1 MATTTLS
8 FQKRARYINTWDSEY
23 VTASGTDYLGQYYY
37 AISYK
42 FSPYKAS
49 NVTIS
54 EITLNLALAGVTG
67 QQCPYDLYL
76 YSTDPAGTTSAPS
89 GALKHIND
97 TKPEDYSGIRWKI
110 PWKENW
116 ASYDTLYILIVV
128 NYYNG
133 QVYLNHDGSSIAETY
148 TESPPISFGTVTA
161 DNTGMHIPINYG
173 NNVALTC
180 RITAGNTDYPGN
192 NEELYSGTSSS
203 GRFDVPIEVPNDV
216 IDWFNTAAI
225 TDSFIIPI
233 TITVTGGNPSPIT
246 KGLRYVEDRA
256 AAKESMRPTVSS
268 ITKLIQQPDGFP
280 NDYASTYIAGFSKCK
295 LTAVITRPT
304 DAPVSTVT
312 LSYPGGRTVTMTPVS
327 GSTDT
332 YEGTTFSALAK
343 DTTFTVTVTDARGLS
358 NTGTESVAGVVPYVL
373 PSVSIDPAN
382 TYRCDYQGVKTD
394 GGDHYK
400 IRVTAQI
407 YTNLTNNTITELT
420 VGLKNAPAVER
431 HTITSGTA
439 DTLPPVSAGDTG
451 TLPQP
456 KQSYVL
462 TVIIQDRISGQVTR
476 EYTLKG
482 MQRDLVLNHLGGL
495 THLGIGTTP
504 EETDQNSIELPKDG
518 VFLLGGI
525 PAQAFN
531 IPYSNNTD
539 GTSFNYDFLNV
550 DLDERTAATNAAAY
564 FAIPSEYMS
573 MDPPRYTNYPVMSY
587 DGHDDFYKD
596 SGWAGLRTVFVLDE
610 YRALVQILE
619 LQPIPGRIWINT
631 RVYGAGMV
639 EPRWSG
645 WKYHPPTVIS

>member
-8 FQKRARYINTWDSEY
+8 FQKRARHAISWDSEY
-23 VTASGTDYLGQYYY
+23 VTASGTELLGKYFY

-67 QQCPYDLYL
+67 QQCPYHLYL

-89 GALKHIND
+89 GELEDISD
-97 TKPEDYSGIRWKI
+97 TKPENYSGIRWRI
-110 PWKENW
+110 PWNENW
-116 ASYDTLYILIVV
+116 ASYDTLYFLIVV
-128 NYYNG
+128 DYYNG
-133 QVYLNHDGSSIAETY
+133 QVYLDHSSSSIEETY
-148 TESPPISFGTVTA
+148 TVSPPISFGTVTA
-161 DNTGMHIPINYG
+161 DNSGLHIPINYG

-203 GRFDVPIEVPNDV
+203 GRFDVPVDAV
-216 IDWFNTAAI
+216 DWFDNAAI
-225 TDSFIIPI
+225 TNSFTIPI

-256 AAKESMRPTVSS
+256 AAKESMRPVVSS
-268 ITKLIQQPDGFP
+268 IAKLIQQPTGFP
-280 NDYASTYIAGFSKCK
+280 SDYASTFIAGFSKCK

-304 DAPVSTVT
+304 DAPVSTVK

-382 TYRCDYQGVKTD
+382 TYRCDDQGVKTD

-407 YTNLTNNTITELT
+407 NTSLPNNAITELT
-420 VGLKNAPAVER
+420 VGLKDAPAIER
-431 HTITSGTA
+431 HTITSGNTSS
-439 DTLPPVSAGDTG
+439 TLPPVSAGDTG

-456 KQSYVL
+456 KQAYVL
-462 TVIIQDRISGQVTR
+462 TVIIQDRISGQVIR

-482 MQRDLVLNHLGGL
+482 LQRDLVLNHLGGL

-525 PAQAFN
+525 PAQAFS

-539 GTSFNYDFLNV
+539 GTSFNFDFLNV

-573 MDPPRYTNYPVMSY
+573 MDPPKYTNYPVMSY

-631 RVYGAGMV
+631 RVYGAGMA
-639 EPRWSG
+639 EPRWNG
-645 WKYHPPTVIS
+645 WKYHPPTAITT